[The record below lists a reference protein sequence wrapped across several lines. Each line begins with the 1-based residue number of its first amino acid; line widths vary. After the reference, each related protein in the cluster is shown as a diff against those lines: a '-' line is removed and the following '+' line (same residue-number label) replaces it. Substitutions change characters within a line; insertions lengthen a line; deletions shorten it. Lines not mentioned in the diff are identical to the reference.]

1 MKMENPVLAPFDA
14 QIVEICVKLN
24 QRVEEGQLLFVLQP
38 LETAKIEEPKVK
50 IENLPH

>member
-1 MKMENPVLAPFDA
+1 MENPIVAPFDA

-38 LETAKIEEPKVK
+38 IEDAKMKEPEVEIESM
-50 IENLPH
+50 PH